1 MLKLT
6 AKDTGGIIIYMI
18 KQKNMLIAQ
27 SGGPTAVIN
36 SSIVGAFNAAVDFGF
51 DNIYAANEGIQGV
64 LNNEIID
71 LKAVDRCI
79 IEGLKYTPSAGL
91 GSCRYKMSKDIND
104 IDYERVFC
112 NLRKH
117 NIGYFFYNGGNDSM
131 DTADKLNDY
140 AIKHKL
146 DIKVMGIPKTID
158 NDLVGTDHC
167 PGFGSAAK
175 YLNTTLAVSAY
186 DCYTYSTPTIILME
200 TMGRHAGWLA
210 ASCACAKYNGEKIAD
225 RIYLPE
231 SVFNLDDFMSDTK
244 KLFKEKKMVF
254 IVVSEGIKDKTGEFL
269 LSGISV
275 NDKFGHKQLG
285 GVTNFLQEQIANH
298 ITPRCKV
305 INPNIIQRAA
315 FHVVSE
321 TDLNEAYNAGYTALK
336 HAVSGKSGYMIGFKR
351 IQNEPYVINYSL
363 VPLSSVANAEKTVPQ
378 EWIIDGRDLTDD
390 IIKYTTPLME
400 GEVAL
405 RYNNGLPVFTRLPRI
420 FI

>member
-1 MLKLT
+1 M
-6 AKDTGGIIIYMI
+6 G

-36 SSIVGAFNAAVDFGF
+36 ASVVGAYTAALDLGF

-64 LNNEIID
+64 LKNEIID
-71 LKAVDRCI
+71 VKAADQRIV
-79 IEGLKYTPSAGL
+79 EGLKYTPSAGL
-91 GSCRYKMSKDIND
+91 GSCRYKMSKDID
-104 IDYERVFC
+104 DPDYKRVFDKLQEL
-112 NLRKH
+112 NV
-117 NIGYFFYNGGNDSM
+117 GYFFYNGGNDSM

-140 AIKHKL
+140 AVKHKL
-146 DIKVMGIPKTID
+146 DIKVMGIPKTVD

-210 ASCACAKYNGEKIAD
+210 ASCACAKYNGERIAD

-231 SVFNLDDFMSDTK
+231 SVFDLDDFIADTK
-244 KLFKEKKMVF
+244 KLFEEKGMVF
-254 IVVSEGIKDKTGEFL
+254 IVVSEGIKDKSGEFL
-269 LSGISV
+269 LSGTSV
-275 NDKFGHKQLG
+275 NDNFGHAQLG
-285 GVTNFLQEQIANH
+285 GVSIFLQQKIAEH

-315 FHVVSE
+315 AHVVSE
-321 TDLNEAYNAGYTALK
+321 TDLNETYNAGYLALK
-336 HAVSGKSGYMIGFKR
+336 EAAAGKSGYMIGYER
-351 IQNEPYVINYSL
+351 LQDEPYVINYRL

-378 EWIIDGRDLTDD
+378 EWIIEGKDLTDD

-405 RYNNGLPVFTRLPRI
+405 RHKDGLPVFERLPRV

>member
-1 MLKLT
+1 M
-6 AKDTGGIIIYMI
+6 G

-36 SSIVGAFNAAVDFGF
+36 ASVVGAYTAALDLGF

-64 LNNEIID
+64 LKNEIID
-71 LKAVDRCI
+71 LKAADQRIV
-79 IEGLKYTPSAGL
+79 EGLKYTPSAGL
-91 GSCRYKMSKDIND
+91 GSCRYKMSKDID
-104 IDYERVFC
+104 DPDYKRVFDKLQEL
-112 NLRKH
+112 NV
-117 NIGYFFYNGGNDSM
+117 GYFFYNGGNDSM

-140 AIKHKL
+140 AVKHKL
-146 DIKVMGIPKTID
+146 DIKVMGIPKTVD

-210 ASCACAKYNGEKIAD
+210 ASCACAKYNGERIAD

-231 SVFNLDDFMSDTK
+231 SVFDLDDFIADTK
-244 KLFKEKKMVF
+244 KLFEEKGMVF
-254 IVVSEGIKDKTGEFL
+254 IVVSEGIKDKSGEFL
-269 LSGISV
+269 LSGTSV
-275 NDKFGHKQLG
+275 NDNFGHAQLG
-285 GVTNFLQEQIANH
+285 GVSIFLQQKIAEH

-315 FHVVSE
+315 AHVVSE
-321 TDLNEAYNAGYTALK
+321 TDLNETYNAGYLALK
-336 HAVSGKSGYMIGFKR
+336 EAAAGKSGYMIGYER
-351 IQNEPYVINYSL
+351 LQDEPYVINYRL

-378 EWIIDGRDLTDD
+378 EWIIEGKDLTDD

-405 RYNNGLPVFTRLPRI
+405 RHKDGLPVFERLPRV